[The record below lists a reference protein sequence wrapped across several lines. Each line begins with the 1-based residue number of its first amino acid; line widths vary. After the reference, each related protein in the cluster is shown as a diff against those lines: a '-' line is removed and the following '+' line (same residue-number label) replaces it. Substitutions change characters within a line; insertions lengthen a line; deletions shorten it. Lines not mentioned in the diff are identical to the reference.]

1 MRAVLKHLGRA
12 ALPAMLLAVLAIP
25 ALAER
30 ELTAEESEAL
40 MALEVVL
47 EAVNKVFY
55 YIDRATAD
63 LPAAVERDPE
73 AWARVEPDVPE
84 LDLHMARAIEASMLM
99 AEYSTGDHSDADVGR
114 LVSTVHG
121 SATTFVETAFE
132 IHKFIY
138 KAGVYDN
145 ITTGLFDAALELE
158 DANRVLA
165 LHI

>member
-1 MRAVLKHLGRA
+1 MRAMIGRA
-12 ALPAMLLAVLAIP
+12 ALAAMLLAGLSSQ

-40 MALEVVL
+40 VALEVVL

-63 LPAAVERDPE
+63 LPAAVERDPQ

-99 AEYSTGDHSDADVGR
+99 AEYSTGDHSNADVDR

-121 SATTFVETAFE
+121 SAETFVETAFE